1 MKERA
6 GKPEYPVKV
15 IRFEDEKHPHAFA
28 DYMVDVANRNGLFDG
43 GIIVVKAGHVSLP
56 DTHKRYGSF
65 YNTLISGSFADG
77 SRALPSVEKTL
88 DCRADYA
95 EFIALSRLNTLR
107 FIISDFTGRIVFKE
121 NDHFDGIPETYPGI
135 LTKILYYRYAAFSG
149 DKDKGL
155 VVLPLDIEPNGGEK
169 LRECVLALSRVW
181 HLPKGFAE
189 WVNNANT
196 FCTAFAD
203 RNAQSSVLVIASNDD
218 ISCELPLHKAGFPVT
233 FRSKTTL
240 I

>member
-1 MKERA
+1 MD
-6 GKPEYPVKV
+6 
-15 IRFEDEKHPHAFA
+15 I
-28 DYMVDVANRNGLFDG
+28 ANRNGLFDG
-43 GIIVVKAGHVSLP
+43 GIVVVKAGHVSLP
-56 DTHKRYGSF
+56 DTHKRYGNF
-65 YNTLISGSFADG
+65 YNTLMSGSFADG

-155 VVLPLDIEPNGGEK
+155 VVLPLDVEKNCGEE
-169 LRECVLALSRVW
+169 LRTCVLALTRTW

-189 WVNNANT
+189 WVKEANVFCNT
-196 FCTAFAD
+196 FVEKDDKSA
-203 RNAQSSVLVIASNDD
+203 VLVIASKED
-218 ISCELPLHKAGFPVT
+218 ISRELPLHKAGFPVT